1 MTWYMDWEIQF
12 LDALQGIRGPVLD
25 NIMAFLSDLGNAG
38 IFWITIGLLLL
49 IPKKYRKYGLQMLVA
64 MALTFVVGNL
74 ILKNIFD
81 RTRPC
86 QVFVDMYQLTVMIP
100 FDSSFPSGHTMNGIT
115 GALSLMYMDK
125 RVGVLALILAA
136 AIAFSR
142 IYNFMHWPTDV
153 LAGIVIG
160 IMSAVFVNFVFRKRV
175 WKNISPSK

>member
-86 QVFVDMYQLTVMIP
+86 QVFVDMYQLTVKIP
-100 FDSSFPSGHTMNGIT
+100 FDSSFPSFPS
-115 GALSLMYMDK
+115 LS
-125 RVGVLALILAA
+125 
-136 AIAFSR
+136 FF
-142 IYNFMHWPTDV
+142 IYSLSF
-153 LAGIVIG
+153 L
-160 IMSAVFVNFVFRKRV
+160 FVSF
-175 WKNISPSK
+175 